1 MAVHAEISVIPIKS
15 GNSSMSR
22 QVAAAFDAIRN
33 TRGVKAM
40 LTPLGTQL
48 EASGI
53 DAALKAVK
61 AAHLAARQAGAVRI
75 ISSVRIDER
84 LDKDQSLDDKVKSV
98 NRHLGKGIRAARK
111 RRAPSG

>member
-1 MAVHAEISVIPIKS
+1 MSVHAEISVIPISKS
-15 GNSSMSR
+15 GTSSMSK

-33 TRGVKAM
+33 TKGVRAT

-61 AAHLAARQAGAVRI
+61 AAHRAAKGAGAVRI

-84 LDKDQSLDDKVKSV
+84 LDKDQSLEDKVASV
-98 NRHLGKGIRAARK
+98 NRQLGR
-111 RRAPSG
+111 